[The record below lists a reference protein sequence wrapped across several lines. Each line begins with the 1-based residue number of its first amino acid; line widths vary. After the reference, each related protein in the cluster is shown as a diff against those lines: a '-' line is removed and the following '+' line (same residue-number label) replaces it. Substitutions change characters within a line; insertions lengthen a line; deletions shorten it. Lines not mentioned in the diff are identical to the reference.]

1 MDILKNNIEKLCS
14 FYVSDWHLVTMLL
27 PYINKQINEKAN
39 IITVLE
45 NNIEENVKTLVSK
58 LNLKNREEILNLNWK
73 ENKISKYSEIKEIM
87 KKLKRE
93 NIENIIFINGS
104 KNFVDIVNKNI
115 NKYLENIEKQLKKH
129 KNIEE
134 KIKDMKIKIVDC
146 YEVGDFNL
154 NIQEILQN
162 HDRILNTSG
171 EKEINDVFEGYA

>member
-58 LNLKNREEILNLNWK
+58 LNLKNREEILNLDWR

-129 KNIEE
+129 KSIEE
-134 KIKDMKIKIVDC
+134 KIKDMKIKIVNC

>member
-1 MDILKNNIEKLCS
+1 MDILKNNIERLCS

-58 LNLKNREEILNLNWK
+58 LNLKNKNEILKLDWTEK
-73 ENKISKYSEIKEIM
+73 KISKYSEIKEIM
-87 KKLKRE
+87 KYLKKG
-93 NIENIIFINGS
+93 NIENIVFINGKKDYVDIID
-104 KNFVDIVNKNI
+104 KNF
-115 NKYLENIEKQLKKH
+115 NKYIENMEKQYKNDKDNYLKH
-129 KNIEE
+129 KNLN
-134 KIKDMKIKIVDC
+134 IKIIDC

-154 NIQEILQN
+154 NIQEILQS
-162 HDRILNTSG
+162 HDKILNTSG

>member
-58 LNLKNREEILNLNWK
+58 LNLKNKKEILNLDWR

-87 KKLKRE
+87 KKLKKD

-104 KNFVDIVNKNI
+104 KNFVDIINKNI

>member
-58 LNLKNREEILNLNWK
+58 LNLKNREEILNLDWR